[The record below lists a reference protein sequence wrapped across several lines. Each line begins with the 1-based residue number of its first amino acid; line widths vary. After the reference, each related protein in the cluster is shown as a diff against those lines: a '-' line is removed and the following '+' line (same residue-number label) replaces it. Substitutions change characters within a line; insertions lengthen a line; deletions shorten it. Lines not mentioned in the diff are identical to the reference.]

1 MTEKKQSLIEFPRKF
16 TIKIMGDKHPDFP
29 TKVLETVQQHAPD
42 AEHGHM
48 TIRDSSSGNYQS
60 ITMPVNVESQEHL
73 DNIYRSLTAH
83 PMVKVVL

>member
-1 MTEKKQSLIEFPRKF
+1 
-16 TIKIMGDKHPDFP
+16 MGDKHPDFP
-29 TKVLETVQQHAPD
+29 SKVLETVQQHAPD